1 MKSLIKAL
9 KRLFC
14 KADVSSRTSDSWMF
28 TGTDKYHFQYRISFP
43 IGNGSYRETGTI
55 NVTIP
60 ADSPQEAKQKL
71 IKFVRQKVQVTVI
84 DVKQSS

>member
-14 KADVSSRTSDSWMF
+14 KTDVSSRTSDSWMF
-28 TGTDKYHFQYRISFP
+28 TGTDKYNFQYRISFP
-43 IGNGSYRETGTI
+43 MGNGSYRETGTI

>member
-1 MKSLIKAL
+1 MKSLIQAL
-9 KRLFC
+9 TRLFC
-14 KADVSSRTSDSWMF
+14 KTDVSSRTSDNWMF

-43 IGNGSYRETGTI
+43 MGNGSYRETGTI

-60 ADSPQEAKQKL
+60 ADSPTEAKLKL